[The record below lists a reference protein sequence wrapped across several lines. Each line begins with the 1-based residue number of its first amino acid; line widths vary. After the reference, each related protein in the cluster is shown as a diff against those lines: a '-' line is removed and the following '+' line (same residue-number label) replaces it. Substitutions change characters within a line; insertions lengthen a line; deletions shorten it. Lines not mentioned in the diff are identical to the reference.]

1 LEERLR
7 LVDVEP
13 EAAKAIGRRAVVVR
27 HCSQKTKGE
36 REELVELTVGETAG
50 AFYSREVGGWAAA
63 LTPARAP
70 LTGLVGCS
78 ACCHLPKRLRR
89 AVPLLG
95 ADGEEEE
102 AACGCQAG
110 QL

>member
-7 LVDVEP
+7 LMDMEP
-13 EAAKAIGRRAVVVR
+13 EAAKAVGRRAIVVR
-27 HCSQKTKGE
+27 HCSQKTKRE
-36 REELVELTVGETAG
+36 KEELVELAVGETAG
-50 AFYSREVGGWAAA
+50 EFYSGEVGGWAAA
-63 LTPARAP
+63 LTLAHAP

-78 ACCHLPKRLRR
+78 ACCCLPERLRR
-89 AVPLLG
+89 AAPLLG
-95 ADGEEEE
+95 AYGEEEE

>member
-1 LEERLR
+1 VEE
-7 LVDVEP
+7 V
-13 EAAKAIGRRAVVVR
+13 AAAM
-27 HCSQKTKGE
+27 
-36 REELVELTVGETAG
+36 ETAG
-50 AFYSREVGGWAAA
+50 AVYSGEVGGWAAA

-78 ACCHLPKRLRR
+78 ACCRLPERLRR
-89 AVPLLG
+89 AAPLLG
-95 ADGEEEE
+95 ADGKEEE

>member
-1 LEERLR
+1 VEERLR

-13 EAAKAIGRRAVVVR
+13 EVAKAVGRRAVIVR
-27 HCSQKTKGE
+27 HCSQKTKRE
-36 REELVELTVGETAG
+36 REELVELAVGETAG
-50 AFYSREVGGWAAA
+50 VFYSGEVGGWVAA

-78 ACCHLPKRLRR
+78 ACCRLPERLRR
-89 AVPLLG
+89 AAPLLG